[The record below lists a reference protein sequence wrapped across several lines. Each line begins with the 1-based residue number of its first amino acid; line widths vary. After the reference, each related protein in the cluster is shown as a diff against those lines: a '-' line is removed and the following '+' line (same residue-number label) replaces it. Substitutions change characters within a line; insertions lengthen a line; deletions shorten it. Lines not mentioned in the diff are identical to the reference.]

1 MNSKDS
7 LEILSKNGSARLCA
21 FRTMKNNVHCY
32 TLEIGHLG
40 FKMQLANDGSSK
52 NFKKMQCKSASKPD

>member
-7 LEILSKNGSARLCA
+7 LEIMSKNGSARLCA

-40 FKMQLANDGSSK
+40 YKMQFNNDGSSK
-52 NFKKMQCKSASKPD
+52 NFKKIQSKSPSKPE